1 MLRFI
6 DISNHQGR
14 EGINLPSILP
24 NVNAVI
30 CKATEGIG
38 FVDAYCDR
46 FIQQIKAADKPWG
59 FYHFANLNDPLG
71 EAEFFMEHCWNYFGE
86 GIPVLD
92 WEGVTKNGKT
102 TWQTVDWVNRFVRHV
117 HERTGIWPWIYANP
131 WLFNQG
137 GVEKNCGRWAAQYP
151 NIVRP
156 SINHDPG
163 KPPSVDGLLCAW
175 QFASDGVVGG
185 YSGNL
190 DVDIFYGNREAWN
203 K

>member
-1 MLRFI
+1 MTGV
-6 DISNHQGR
+6 QTCA
-14 EGINLPSILP
+14 LPI
-24 NVNAVI
+24 
-30 CKATEGIG
+30 
-38 FVDAYCDR
+38 
-46 FIQQIKAADKPWG
+46 
-59 FYHFANLNDPLG
+59 
-71 EAEFFMEHCWNYFGE
+71 
-86 GIPVLD
+86 
-92 WEGVTKNGKT
+92 
-102 TWQTVDWVNRFVRHV
+102 FVRHV

-203 K
+203 KYAAKKPPVQPELPLTSTLENDEYKVTIERK